1 MFPSGYIM
9 TKPIQNKFSRALKRL
24 KNFLDAIKNKSA
36 YKIALELELLGT
48 RAVTW
53 GNVSNFVLLKP
64 KMVERST
71 S

>member
-64 KMVERST
+64 KNGGT
-71 S
+71 